1 MKKIGRKTKLN
12 RQLQRRICALL
23 SQGHTIA
30 TVSAMVSIG
39 ERTFYEWCEKHPQ
52 FSQATTC
59 AIGKSKIALVNKLR
73 RSDDWRASAF
83 LLERRFPS
91 EFGRVAER
99 DLPQAES
106 GEKRLNVAFVITEPD
121 GRARRISEERRERLH
136 SYRQRIKLATNP
148 TLRAHHSTATT
159 PQSRTARPLELCKPV
174 FSNPICAARQPSRPK
189 RNRAEKL
196 LCRHQ
201 GYPLR
206 WG

>member
-23 SQGHTIA
+23 SQGHTTA

-121 GRARRISEERRERLH
+121 GRARRISEERARAIAQLPPAHQTGDQSHAESAPFDGNH
-136 SYRQRIKLATNP
+136 ATEPNG
-148 TLRAHHSTATT
+148 
-159 PQSRTARPLELCKPV
+159 E
-174 FSNPICAARQPSRPK
+174 AA
-189 RNRAEKL
+189 
-196 LCRHQ
+196 
-201 GYPLR
+201 
-206 WG
+206 